1 MVGVGLKRMDNKT
14 DKELEEL
21 VKGDA
26 FCVLPWIHMHPWPD
40 GRVFTCCLSEH
51 DQPIGDLN
59 EQTLEEVYNS
69 ETMKKFRLEMLAGK
83 KISNCNRCYEQE
95 GYGHETLRIRSNEE
109 FMQDHELWSHKKD
122 IVKSTR
128 EDGTVDGG
136 VNMTYVDMRFSN
148 ICNMRCRTC
157 GPDLSSQWF
166 HDAVD
171 SKYNKT
177 PEQAILQIQ
186 KGKTYDFMQTFDQYL
201 PTVEKIYWAGGEPLI
216 MDEHWY
222 IMNKIV
228 EMGKTRMDSPMRIFY
243 NTNFKTLTYKDNDV
257 IELWNKF
264 QPECISIGA
273 SLDDSGKRGEYIR
286 KGTIW
291 SETVKN
297 RKRMK
302 EECPDIDFNI
312 SCTVSMFNILNVDK
326 FFWEMVEE
334 GFIGIEDFGINILL
348 GKHIHRC
355 TVLPER
361 YRKEAQKKIA
371 QIIEDVEYKDNL
383 GRTTSTF
390 KSLHKFLDEDMS
402 HLIVPSMREAKEL
415 DRFREETLF
424 EAIPELGEIKELR
437 DAYETAEEIERKP
450 FNPSIRE
457 PRGDFGMGPGTVVG
471 KNALGEGTVDD

>member
-14 DKELEEL
+14 DKELDDL

-51 DQPIGDLN
+51 DTPVGNLN
-59 EQTLEEVYNS
+59 EQTLEEAYNS
-69 ETMKKFRLEMLAGK
+69 DTMKQFRLDMLDGK

-95 GYGHETLRIRSNEE
+95 GYGHETLRKRSNDE
-109 FMQDHELWSHKKD
+109 FMQSHEHWEHKRD
-122 IVKSTR
+122 LVKSTR

-186 KGKTYDFMQTFDQYL
+186 KGKTYDFMKQFDQYL
-201 PTVEKIYWAGGEPLI
+201 PTVEKIYWAGGEPLM

-222 IMNKIV
+222 IMEKLI
-228 EMGKTRMDSPMRIFY
+228 EMGKTKRESPMRIFY
-243 NTNFKTLTYKDNDV
+243 NTNFKSLTYKDKDA
-257 IELWNKF
+257 IELWEPF
-264 QPECISIGA
+264 ESLSIGA
-273 SLDDSGKRGEYIR
+273 SLDESGKRGEYIR

-291 SETVKN
+291 SETLKN
-297 RKRMK
+297 RERLK
-302 EECPDIDFNI
+302 ELPHVDFNI
-312 SCTVSMFNILNVDK
+312 SATVSMFNILHIDK
-326 FFWEMVEE
+326 FFWEMVDSD
-334 GFIGIEDFGINILL
+334 FIGIEDFGVNILL

-361 YRKEAQKKIA
+361 FRKQAQENILRLINK
-371 QIIEDVEYKDNL
+371 VERFDNL
-383 GRTTSTF
+383 GRTTNTF
-390 KSLHKFLDEDMS
+390 KSLHKFMDEDMT
-402 HLIVPSMREAKEL
+402 HLIGQSMREAKEM
-415 DRFREETLF
+415 DRFRSETLF
-424 EAIPELGEIKELR
+424 EAIPELGEIPELV
-437 DAYETAEEIERKP
+437 DAYDNADDVEEHRQ
-450 FNPSIRE
+450 
-457 PRGDFGMGPGTVVG
+457 PG
-471 KNALGEGTVDD
+471 NFAMGEGTVDG

>member
-1 MVGVGLKRMDNKT
+1 MGVGLERMDNKS
-14 DKELEEL
+14 DKELDDL

-51 DQPIGDLN
+51 DTPVGNLN
-59 EQTLEEVYNS
+59 DQTLEEVYNS
-69 ETMKKFRLEMLAGK
+69 ETMKKFRTAMLDNK

-95 GYGHETLRIRSNEE
+95 GYGHETLRMRSNEE
-109 FMQDHELWSHKKD
+109 FMQDHRDWDSKRD
-122 IVKSTR
+122 VVKSTR

-166 HDAVD
+166 NDAVD

-177 PEQAILQIQ
+177 PDTAILQIK
-186 KGKTYDFMQTFDQYL
+186 KGKTYDFMQTFDKYI
-201 PTVEKIYWAGGEPLI
+201 PTIEKLYWAGGEPLI

-222 IMNKIV
+222 IMNKLV
-228 EMGKTRMDSPMRIFY
+228 ENGQTHPSSPMRIFY
-243 NTNFKTLTYKDNDV
+243 NTNFKALTYKDNDA

-264 QPECISIGA
+264 DPNCISVGA
-273 SLDDSGKRGEYIR
+273 SLDDSGVRGEYIR

-297 RKRMK
+297 RQRMK
-302 EECPDIDFNI
+302 DECPDIDFNI
-312 SCTVSMFNILNVDK
+312 SCTISMFNVLNIDK
-326 FFWEMVEE
+326 FFWEMVDTDI
-334 GFIGIEDFGINILL
+334 IGIEDFAINILL

-361 YRKEAQKKIA
+361 FRKQAQENILRLINK
-371 QIIEDVEYKDNL
+371 VERFDNL

-390 KSLHKFLDEDMS
+390 KSLHKFLEDDMS
-402 HLIVPSMREAKEL
+402 HLIISSMREAKEL
-415 DRFREETLF
+415 DRFRSETLF
-424 EAIPELGEIKELR
+424 EAIPELAEIPELVN
-437 DAYETAEEIERKP
+437 AYDNAEEIEASGEEHRQTGN
-450 FNPSIRE
+450 FAR
-457 PRGDFGMGPGTVVG
+457 
-471 KNALGEGTVDD
+471 GEGTVDG

>member
-1 MVGVGLKRMDNKT
+1 MDNKT
-14 DKELEEL
+14 DKELDDL
-21 VKGDA
+21 VNGDA

-51 DQPIGDLN
+51 DTPVGNLN

-69 ETMKKFRLEMLAGK
+69 ETMKKFRTAMLDNK

-95 GYGHETLRIRSNEE
+95 GYGHETLRMRSNDE
-109 FMQDHELWSHKKD
+109 FMQSHENWEHKRD
-122 IVKSTR
+122 VVKSTE
-128 EDGTVDGG
+128 EDGSVPGG

-166 HDAVD
+166 NDAVD

-177 PEQAILQIQ
+177 PETAILQIQ
-186 KGKTYDFMQTFDQYL
+186 KGKTYDFMQQFDKYL

-222 IMNKIV
+222 IMNKLV
-228 EMGKTRMDSPMRIFY
+228 ENGQTHPSSPMRVFY
-243 NTNFKTLTYKDNDV
+243 NTNFKSLTYKDNDA

-264 QPECISIGA
+264 NPHCISIGA
-273 SLDDSGKRGEYIR
+273 SLDDSGVRGEYIR

-297 RKRMK
+297 RKRMQ
-302 EECPDIDFNI
+302 EECPKVDFNI
-312 SCTVSMFNILNVDK
+312 SCTVGMFNILNIDK
-326 FFWEMVEE
+326 FFWEMVDE
-334 GFIGIEDFGINILL
+334 GFISIEDFGVNILL
-348 GKHIHRC
+348 GKHIHRA

-361 YRKEAQKKIA
+361 FRKQAQENILRLINKA
-371 QIIEDVEYKDNL
+371 ERFDNL

-390 KSLHKFLDEDMS
+390 KSLHKFMEDDMS
-402 HLIVPSMREAKEL
+402 HLIIPSMREAKEL
-415 DRFREETLF
+415 DRFRSESLF
-424 EAIPELGEIKELR
+424 EAIPELGEIAELVH
-437 DAYETAEEIERKP
+437 AYDNAEELEASGVEHRQAGN
-450 FNPSIRE
+450 FAR
-457 PRGDFGMGPGTVVG
+457 
-471 KNALGEGTVDD
+471 GEGTVDG